1 MVVAVKKKGDP
12 MGRPLALLLIRENPR
27 ESVAR
32 NF

>member
-1 MVVAVKKKGDP
+1 MVVAVKRKGDLT
-12 MGRPLALLLIRENPR
+12 GRPLALPLIRENPR